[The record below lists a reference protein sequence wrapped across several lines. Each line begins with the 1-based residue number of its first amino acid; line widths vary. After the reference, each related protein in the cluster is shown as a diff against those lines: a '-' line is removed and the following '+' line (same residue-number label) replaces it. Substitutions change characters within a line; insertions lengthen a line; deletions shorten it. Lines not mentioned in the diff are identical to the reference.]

1 MREKPRDPKESLFD
15 KLLIEEIIISGLY
28 IGLLVF
34 TVWVVLLN
42 VFNIEVE
49 TARGYVMALMVFL
62 QNIHVFNCRSE
73 KESTFKIKIFSN
85 PFVPFAVF
93 SSIFLQILI
102 MEVPFLSHIMKTE
115 SISWEVMLLLILIS
129 IPIIPLMEVFKYIKR
144 NNK

>member
-1 MREKPRDPKESLFD
+1 
-15 KLLIEEIIISGLY
+15 
-28 IGLLVF
+28 
-34 TVWVVLLN
+34 
-42 VFNIEVE
+42 
-49 TARGYVMALMVFL
+49 MALMVFL